1 VQPGSLIATQDI
13 HAPQSYV
20 EQAVFSIEHQFGSD
34 ILVSATYN
42 NFLGRHMM
50 VPYNINAGA
59 LVDPNNPVPLQ
70 DRRPYPF
77 FSDILLQ
84 GNNGTSS
91 YNGMALHF
99 EKRFSHGFN
108 LVANYTWSKSLDLFS
123 SDGSGWENQISSNT
137 RLDRGLSDFNIAHY
151 AVIGYVWEL
160 PFGKGKPYLTSGV
173 AGAILGN
180 WRLSGMTQFRSG
192 PPLTPTMPASWP
204 DVASV
209 FVKARPNRVC
219 DGNLSNSTMDMF
231 FNTSC
236 FVNPPAN
243 SYGNSGRNIIIGPG
257 SQYWDMSLART
268 FPIEHA
274 RFEFRT
280 DAYSVFNH
288 QNWNSPDMGVIDA
301 NFGKIFGKNTA
312 RALQFGLRAEF

>member
-1 VQPGSLIATQDI
+1 V
-13 HAPQSYV
+13 
-20 EQAVFSIEHQFGSD
+20 EHQIGSN
-34 ILVSATYN
+34 ILVSASYN

-50 VPYNINAGA
+50 DPYNINAGA
-59 LVDPNNPVPLQ
+59 LVDPSNPLPLSQ
-70 DRRPYPF
+70 RRPYPF

-108 LVANYTWSKSLDLFS
+108 VIANYTWSKSLDLFS
-123 SDGSGWENQISSNT
+123 SDSSGWENQIASNT

-151 AVIGYVWEL
+151 AVIGYLWEL
-160 PFGKGKPYLTSGV
+160 PFGHGKPYLAEGI
-173 AGAILGN
+173 GAAVLGN

-192 PPLTPTMPASWP
+192 LPLTPTMPTAWP

-209 FVKARPNRVC
+209 FVKARPNRIC
-219 DGNLSNSTMDMF
+219 NGNLSDPTMSMYFD
-231 FNTSC
+231 TSC
-236 FVNPPAN
+236 FVNPPPS
-243 SYGNSGRNIIIGPG
+243 SYGTSGRNVIIGPG
-257 SQYWDMSLART
+257 SQYWDMSLARS
-268 FPIEHA
+268 FPIE
-274 RFEFRT
+274 RFRLEFRT

-288 QNWNSPDMGVIDA
+288 QNWNSPDVGVTDP

>member
-1 VQPGSLIATQDI
+1 
-13 HAPQSYV
+13 
-20 EQAVFSIEHQFGSD
+20 
-34 ILVSATYN
+34 
-42 NFLGRHMM
+42 
-50 VPYNINAGA
+50 
-59 LVDPNNPVPLQ
+59 
-70 DRRPYPF
+70 
-77 FSDILLQ
+77 
-84 GNNGTSS
+84 
-91 YNGMALHF
+91 
-99 EKRFSHGFN
+99 

-288 QNWNSPDMGVIDA
+288 QNWNSPDVGVIDA